1 MLIKWSKS
9 DKVMDHI
16 ADVPGLLVGLLVGSG
31 VPLGLLVGLRVG
43 VGVAA
48 PGNTFKKMYAV
59 PQWLKL
65 SQARYLHRSRPLYL
79 AWGGVYLTINPSSS
93 MGRVRSRSMAT

>member
-1 MLIKWSKS
+1 MN
-9 DKVMDHI
+9 HI

-31 VPLGLLVGLRVG
+31 VPLGLRVRGLLVGLRVG
-43 VGVAA
+43 VGVVAA
-48 PGNTFKKMYAV
+48 GNTFKKMYAV

-93 MGRVRSRSMAT
+93 MVQKPPAALPPGI